1 MKLPGGI
8 SMNSIPAWFVRMRG
22 MFDEFEFVGFGFV
35 GLGFVVLGLGELFV
49 PSRVFNLFFAS
60 VTNLPFGYCFR

>member
-8 SMNSIPAWFVRMRG
+8 LTISIPVWFLILFGR
-22 MFDEFEFVGFGFV
+22 MFDELELVDVRFV
-35 GLGFVVLGLGELFV
+35 GLGFVA
-49 PSRVFNLFFAS
+49 SRFFNRFFAS